1 MADFYERAP
10 RMPREGEMLLITLAA
25 LAAAA
30 LCALACPGP
39 ADTGPDAT
47 PARLPVTMTELACK
61 VARSVRPGQA
71 VFRITNHGRRP
82 RSFSIAGRRS
92 PFVKAQ
98 RTAVLRVWLM
108 AGRAY
113 RYACA
118 ARGKPRSIKR
128 GILRIA
134 GAAIERFTDLSTP
147 WNCWGSAHRNVTM
160 NRVRPTSPCNIWQPG
175 ELSVMG
181 PLAVPWASEGG
192 IWEVGTPRGPGF
204 KVVATPEMTSPWGGK
219 LAWLVDVDHLTP
231 WARFL
236 GTTEDWSGK
245 FMFPSTGNP
254 NGFPKDWNAGVL
266 WEHKTETEIG
276 HHIAIDGSTP
286 GGARIRFGVHNAAAN
301 NYRFSWANA
310 PIVLGHWYSWR
321 LTMKWSTGSDGF
333 VQGWL
338 DGRRLVNYS
347 GPTIKVGEHPKLQ
360 FGYYAT
366 RQLRNEVWHAGIRK
380 S

>member
-1 MADFYERAP
+1 
-10 RMPREGEMLLITLAA
+10 MLLITPAA

-39 ADTGPDAT
+39 ADARPDGT
-47 PARLPVTMTELACK
+47 PARVPVTMTELACK

-71 VFRITNHGRRP
+71 VFRISNRGRRP

-92 PFVKAQ
+92 PFVKAR
-98 RTAVLRVWLM
+98 RTALLRVRLVS
-108 AGRAY
+108 GRTY
-113 RYACA
+113 RYTCA
-118 ARGKPRSIKR
+118 ARGKPRSVT
-128 GILRIA
+128 G
-134 GAAIERFTDLSTP
+134 GALHAAASPGSAIERFTDLSTP
-147 WNCWGSAHRNVTM
+147 WNCWGAARRNVTM
-160 NRVRPTSPCNIWQPG
+160 NRVRPTSVCNIWQPG

-181 PLAVPWASEGG
+181 PLAVPWASGGG
-192 IWEVGTPRGPGF
+192 IWEVGTPHGPGF

-254 NGFPKDWNAGVL
+254 NGFPKEWHAGVL
-266 WEHKTETEIG
+266 WEHHTETETG

-286 GGARIRFGVHNAAAN
+286 RGSRIRFGVHNAAAN

-321 LTMKWSTGSDGF
+321 LKIKWSTGSDGF

-338 DGRRLVNYS
+338 DGKRLVNYR

-366 RQLRNEVWHAGIRK
+366 RQLRNEVWHAAIRK

>member
-1 MADFYERAP
+1 
-10 RMPREGEMLLITLAA
+10 MLLITPAA

-30 LCALACPGP
+30 LCALACPAP
-39 ADTGPDAT
+39 ADARPDGT
-47 PARLPVTMTELACK
+47 PARVVVTMTELACK

-71 VFRITNHGRRP
+71 VFRISNRGRRP

-92 PFVKAQ
+92 PFVNAR
-98 RTAVLRVWLM
+98 RTALLRVRLVS
-108 AGRAY
+108 GRTY
-113 RYACA
+113 RYTCA
-118 ARGKPRSIKR
+118 ARGKPRSVT
-128 GILRIA
+128 GGALRA
-134 GAAIERFTDLSTP
+134 AASPSSAIERFTDLSTP
-147 WNCWGSAHRNVTM
+147 WKCWGVARRVVTM
-160 NRVRPTSPCNIWQPG
+160 NRVRPTSACNIWQPG

-181 PLAVPWASEGG
+181 SLAVPWASGGG
-192 IWEVGTPRGPGF
+192 IWEVGTPHGPGF

-231 WARFL
+231 WTRFL

-245 FMFPSTGNP
+245 FMLPSTGNP
-254 NGFPKDWNAGVL
+254 NGFPKDWHAGVL
-266 WEHKTETEIG
+266 WEHHTETETG

-286 GGARIRFGVHNAAAN
+286 RGSRIRVGVHNAAAN

-321 LTMKWSTGSDGF
+321 LKIKWSTGSDGF
-333 VQGWL
+333 VEGWL
-338 DGRRLVNYS
+338 DGKRLVNFS

-366 RQLRNEVWHAGIRK
+366 RQLRNEVWHAAIRK